1 MMQRIA
7 DFVRRRAVTI
17 DCTLLAAAV
26 ALALGAK
33 LFESLT
39 KGNTLLTTLTG
50 IFS

>member
-7 DFVRRRAVTI
+7 NFVRTRAVTT

-26 ALALGAK
+26 ALALGAR

-39 KGNTLLTTLTG
+39 KGDTLLATLSG

>member
-1 MMQRIA
+1 MQRIA
-7 DFVRRRAVTI
+7 DFVRGRAVTT

-26 ALALGAK
+26 AFALGAK

-39 KGNTLLTTLTG
+39 KGDTLLAILIG